1 MSSDCMP
8 QEHRKMLIPLAER
21 RKVAVDW
28 MLTMFA
34 VRSFRMI
41 GLEQKMLG
49 ENTRNDEKYQCDACE
64 TG

>member
-28 MLTMFA
+28 MLTMF
-34 VRSFRMI
+34 VERSFRMI
-41 GLEQKMLG
+41 GLDQKMLG
-49 ENTRNDEKYQCDACE
+49 ENSTQNDEKHQCDA
-64 TG
+64 